1 VVLPVKAL
9 VALTEMVAATLLAAA
24 AAPDGLAT
32 RIALYAAAGAG
43 AAWLWKNVLRPVAKV
58 LHRMAKAVEALEDLP
73 TWRRKTDR
81 RIRHMELV
89 MGHMNSGQS
98 AILREL
104 GLEDKVRQTFSDPQV
119 VERLL
124 ADFGDDDDEESA
136 GPS

>member
-1 VVLPVKAL
+1 MLALKAFIASIEVMASWIL
-9 VALTEMVAATLLAAA
+9 ATS
-24 AAPDGLAT
+24 APSDELAT
-32 RIALYAAAGAG
+32 RLALYAAAGAG

-58 LHRMAKAVEALEDLP
+58 LHRMAKAVETLEDLP

-81 RIRHMELV
+81 RIRHMELA

-124 ADFGDDDDEESA
+124 ADFADDDDEESA